1 MRSLVYLQEGVL
13 AENKDIVSSYIDE
26 LDLRTANEEMVKAGE
41 KFGFNTVK
49 VYEKVYGSLA
59 EISTKL
65 GYLDPS
71 SYGSLLK
78 KWEIYTPSLWG
89 GSVVN
94 TEGSS
99 VKSLNLAKMMA
110 VHSW

>member
-13 AENKDIVSSYIDE
+13 AENKDIVSSYVDE

-78 KWEIYTPSLWG
+78 KWEIYTPSLG
-89 GSVVN
+89 G
-94 TEGSS
+94 GR
-99 VKSLNLAKMMA
+99 
-110 VHSW
+110 